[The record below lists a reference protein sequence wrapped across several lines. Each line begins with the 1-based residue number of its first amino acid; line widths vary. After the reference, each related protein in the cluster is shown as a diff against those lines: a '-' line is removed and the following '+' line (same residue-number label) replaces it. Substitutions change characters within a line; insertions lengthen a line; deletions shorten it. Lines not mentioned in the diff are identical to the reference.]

1 MPRKSKR
8 NVVNRV
14 PKSITLQGTGATHL
28 HARRTVALA
37 DFVCSTAADAQYAI
51 GFALSDLPSYTEFTS
66 LFDAYRFKKIELFI
80 TPLITQTVPANTL
93 GKNLVYSA
101 LDFDSAS
108 NRTVAQIE
116 QYDSCERHSL
126 FQPFKRVFCPR
137 ATMSV
142 NPQAAYTQYSAIL
155 PDGVWIDCAF
165 PGVPHYGFLMT
176 APQQAGNAQ
185 TFNVTAR
192 YELEFV
198 RTI

>member
-8 NVVNRV
+8 NALVRV
-14 PKSITLQGTGATHL
+14 PKSISLQGSGATHL
-28 HARRTVALA
+28 HVRRTVELA
-37 DFVCSTAADAQYAI
+37 DFVCSVATDAQYAI

-66 LFDAYRFKKIELFI
+66 LFDAYRFKKIEILV

-93 GKNLVYSA
+93 GKNIMFSA
-101 LDFDSAS
+101 FDFDSAS
-108 NRTVAQIE
+108 NRTIAQIE

-126 FQPFKRVFCPR
+126 FEPFTRVLQPR

-155 PDGVWIDCAF
+155 PEGVWIDCAF